1 MMTVSYVQ
9 PHLVHHMPQ
18 GGVQRPGRSR
28 SPTSG
33 TRSTSLSWEKISV
46 GGRVW
51 ITGEGKVARGRKEED
66 SKSVGINKSPQNIK
80 IVEEGDNEN
89 IAREIESLSAVVAAK
104 SNTDSGMFG
113 EKKTLKL
120 RRKLKKRR

>member
-1 MMTVSYVQ
+1 MLKLVKMKRLSMMTVSYVQ
-9 PHLVHHMPQ
+9 PHLDHHMPQ

-66 SKSVGINKSPQNIK
+66 SKSEGINNSPQNIK
-80 IVEEGDNEN
+80 VVEEGGCGGGG
-89 IAREIESLSAVVAAK
+89 RE
-104 SNTDSGMFG
+104 
-113 EKKTLKL
+113 
-120 RRKLKKRR
+120 RRWWGRYCSWRWW